1 MLQALKILHGPI
13 ELAISD
19 SNQGIDVNKRILF
32 DLQRVGGRAILGLLG
47 RKNFIQSVAMPT
59 MAITQ

>member
-47 RKNFIQSVAMPT
+47 RKKTSFNQLLCLPWP
-59 MAITQ
+59 